1 MININKLTSAGK
13 FCWGGYL
20 NAGLYRTVWKVFITW
35 SITIIILYYEGCSIS
50 FAKKTYLLEPLWSK
64 CCLNLFRFS
73 NLALI
78 LCLQHHSSCQT
89 YHKAS
94 TKKPWKCGL
103 RKFELCRLF
112 VWFLWIFSAQ
122 TFLRSANILHF
133 TFSLLVHL

>member
-1 MININKLTSAGK
+1 MLRWIFKCWIVSDGLKSIYNMKYYNYYFVLRGMFNK
-13 FCWGGYL
+13 FC
-20 NAGLYRTVWKVFITW
+20 
-35 SITIIILYYEGCSIS
+35 
-50 FAKKTYLLEPLWSK
+50 KKTYLLEPLWSK

-78 LCLQHHSSCQT
+78 LCLQHHSRCQT

-103 RKFELCRLF
+103 RKFQLCRLF